1 MLAHDAYKKKEY
13 ATAERYIQEILR
25 HPPDIAILDRVLY
38 LRGELALRRN
48 DHETAFLAFTAVRD
62 HTPESPLRQHAIQ
75 NAKVAASKVIGIN

>member
-1 MLAHDAYKKKEY
+1 MLAHEAYKKKDY

-48 DHETAFLAFTAVRD
+48 DHETAFLAFNAVRV
-62 HTPESPLRQHAIQ
+62 HTPDSPLSASAVQ
-75 NAKVAASKVIGIN
+75 NAKFAASKVVSIN